1 MHNTENNPGEIGTT
15 TTTSQLC
22 DTNISTPNSID
33 KELNVLKM
41 GGLKDLVEKLST
53 STSSDKL
60 YEILVEIR
68 SDYSNVDDTKR
79 TGKHFGLFLFDGV

>member
-1 MHNTENNPGEIGTT
+1 MHNMVDDPGETNT
-15 TTTSQLC
+15 NTTSPLC
-22 DTNISTPNSID
+22 DTNTSAANTID
-33 KELNVLKM
+33 NELNLIKM
-41 GGLKDLVEKLST
+41 EGLQELVDKLST

-79 TGKHFGLFLFDGV
+79 TGKHFGIFLFDGV

>member
-1 MHNTENNPGEIGTT
+1 MHNMVDDPVETCTN
-15 TTTSQLC
+15 TTSPLC
-22 DTNISTPNSID
+22 DKNTSAANSID

-68 SDYSNVDDTKR
+68 SDYSNVDDTKIP
-79 TGKHFGLFLFDGV
+79 GK

>member
-1 MHNTENNPGEIGTT
+1 MHNTVDDPCEIDTT

-22 DTNISTPNSID
+22 DTNTSTANSID

-41 GGLKDLVEKLST
+41 EGLKDLVQKLST
-53 STSSDKL
+53 LTSSDKL

-68 SDYSNVDDTKR
+68 SDYSNADDTKIP
-79 TGKHFGLFLFDGV
+79 GK

>member
-1 MHNTENNPGEIGTT
+1 MHNTVDNPGGIGATIT
-15 TTTSQLC
+15 PSQLC
-22 DTNISTPNSID
+22 DTNTSTANSID

-68 SDYSNVDDTKR
+68 SDYSNADDTKIP
-79 TGKHFGLFLFDGV
+79 GKLLGLFHI

>member
-1 MHNTENNPGEIGTT
+1 MHNTVDNPGGIGATT
-15 TTTSQLC
+15 TPSQLC
-22 DTNISTPNSID
+22 DTNTSTANSID

-68 SDYSNVDDTKR
+68 SDYSNVDDTKIP
-79 TGKHFGLFLFDGV
+79 GK

>member
-1 MHNTENNPGEIGTT
+1 MHNTVDNPGEIGTT

-22 DTNISTPNSID
+22 DTNTSTANSID

-68 SDYSNVDDTKR
+68 SDYSNVDDTKIP
-79 TGKHFGLFLFDGV
+79 GKWPGLLHI